1 MQSCTRS
8 LISFHRWL
16 LIDCSIRG
24 GCKLFSRKIPC
35 QFFSINELVFG
46 PCDDVFIGSGHA
58 RAVGRRRGG
67 GALSC
72 DGAAAAESAFQML
85 TIQIQAAWVSA
96 VGSHATLLRPF
107 PRSRVLHRHL
117 RLPTLLLSD
126 TFAISSPP
134 RGVCVSASSAAS
146 VQTSAFHTAAA
157 SAAAAAW
164 AWSNRPSAR
173 RGSPPPPPPRR
184 RSYPRKRRSYFLI

>member
-1 MQSCTRS
+1 MT
-8 LISFHRWL
+8 
-16 LIDCSIRG
+16 
-24 GCKLFSRKIPC
+24 
-35 QFFSINELVFG
+35 
-46 PCDDVFIGSGHA
+46 
-58 RAVGRRRGG
+58 RAVGRRRSKEHSLVT
-67 GALSC
+67 AAQQRSLPFQTLSTQN
-72 DGAAAAESAFQML
+72 DAV
-85 TIQIQAAWVSA
+85 WVSA
-96 VGSHATLLRPF
+96 VGSHATLLRPV

-173 RGSPPPPPPRR
+173 RSSPPAPPPRR